1 MRPARSD
8 RHVARQPAGSDDGSA
23 VVDAGDLN
31 PFPGPR
37 PFAETENGLFF
48 GRDRELSDLIAL
60 LFAQRAV
67 LLHGPSGGG
76 KSSLVLAGLIPRARQ
91 RGFTFLPVARVR
103 DTTDEVDRA
112 VVGNRYVSNLIE
124 NWSAAGLEMP
134 IGATTLVDALSALPE
149 AEEPG
154 RVVVF
159 DQFEEL
165 FVLHPESWRDR
176 ADLLSQIQAA
186 LDRDPL
192 LHVVFILRDDFL
204 ARLQPLAPLL
214 RDRLSTRYHLQG
226 LSSAQAL
233 DAVVRPFAA
242 TGRRFEQGVAEH
254 LVAALR
260 AQPADVPGSDSYEGE
275 DVEPVQLQ
283 IVCRTFFERLP
294 PDVVGIAADDVEHHA
309 DVGQALVGFYEQ
321 ALAAAIKGRPRAHE
335 RKVRLWFERQL
346 ITPARTRGIVF
357 RDERTT
363 AGLQNEIVDELERR
377 RVVRSEP
384 RGPALWYELTH
395 DRLIDAVLGS
405 NRIWYASRARTVT
418 RASAA
423 LGALVGVAAVLA
435 FVLLIRGGGGSGG
448 ATTPAPP
455 KFKIEVAG
463 QTRSFDIDGR
473 AGQLLTAVMTPGD
486 RFAGVLRLTD
496 DGGVPVGRPTMADS
510 TRPVLAVTLPAD
522 GHYRIEASGREN
534 STGSFGLTFG
544 LQTVDTRSNLA
555 AGKPTPG
562 AITAPDMAD
571 VYTFTGRAGALAEV
585 TMTGDQLLYNRLV
598 VVGPAG
604 QVYFDE
610 DASGYNDAFVAA
622 VLPQDGAY
630 EVRASS
636 ARRAKGS
643 YRLDLAFPEDVGIA
657 PGTVTGPLEGK
668 HPHDVRTIRSE
679 VGGDLDTTLATSDGA
694 VLDLRAADGSPL
706 THVYVGSSERRG
718 EFDWVLAPATT
729 YLLVV
734 TTETRDSRPT
744 PYSLSVGLDESLVLT
759 DGGAQGELRRPKQL
773 VTFRLDDRQG
783 GVVSILVSPAGKF
796 DAVVGV
802 VGPGGA
808 TLIRHDG
815 GGPGEDENFTVEL
828 RSSGPHLLVVS
839 SATERDTGKF
849 TVSVTQ
855 KRAGPPG

>member
-1 MRPARSD
+1 MRPASSD
-8 RHVARQPAGSDDGSA
+8 QGPVGDAPGPGDG
-23 VVDAGDLN
+23 DAGEIN

-37 PFAETENGLFF
+37 PFAESENSLFF

-76 KSSLVLAGLIPRARQ
+76 KSSLVLAGLIPQARL

-103 DTTDEVDRA
+103 DTGDNERTVAGNRF
-112 VVGNRYVSNLIE
+112 VGNVLE
-124 NWSAAGLEMP
+124 NWRQAGLDIP
-134 IGATTLVDALSALPE
+134 SGSTTLAEALSCLPDTD
-149 AEEPG
+149 EPG

-192 LHVVFILRDDFL
+192 LHVMFILRDDFL

-226 LSSAQAL
+226 LTSAQAL

-242 TGRRFEQGVAEH
+242 TGRRFEPGVAEN

-260 AQPADVPGSDSYEGE
+260 AQPTDVPGSGSYEGE

-294 PDVVGIAADDVEHHA
+294 PDVVEIGAGDVEHHA

-363 AGLQNEIVDELERR
+363 GGLQNEIVDDLERR

-418 RASAA
+418 RRSTA
-423 LGALVGVAAVLA
+423 LGALVGVAAVVA
-435 FVLLIRGGGGSGG
+435 FVFVIRGGGGSEG

-463 QTRSFDIDGR
+463 QTRSFDVDGR

-486 RFAGVLRLTD
+486 RFAGDLRLTD
-496 DGGVPVGRPTMADS
+496 GGGVPVGHPAAADS
-510 TRPVLAVTLPAD
+510 SRPVLAVTLPAD
-522 GHYRIEASGREN
+522 GRYRIEATGRGS

-544 LQTVDTRSNLA
+544 LQTVDTRSDIA
-555 AGKPTPG
+555 AGSPTPG
-562 AITAPDMAD
+562 AITAPDKAD
-571 VYTFTGRAGALAEV
+571 VYTFTGRAGALAEI

-610 DASGYNDAFVAA
+610 DASGYGDAFVAA

-630 EVRASS
+630 KVRASS

-657 PGTVTGPLEGK
+657 SGTVTGPLEGK

-679 VGGDLDTTLATSDGA
+679 VGGDLDAILATSDGA

-706 THVYVGSSERRG
+706 THVYVGRSERKG
-718 EFDWVLAPATT
+718 GFDWVLAPATT

-734 TTETRDSRPT
+734 TTDSRPT

-759 DGGAQGELRRPKQL
+759 DGRAQGELRRPKQL
-773 VTFRLDDRQG
+773 VTFRLDGRQG
-783 GVVSILVSPAGKF
+783 SVVSILVSPAGKF
-796 DAVVGV
+796 DALVNVVE
-802 VGPGGA
+802 PGGT

-839 SATERDTGKF
+839 SATEHDTGRF
-849 TVSVTQ
+849 TVAVSQ